1 MREMEENT
9 MKAKSINRIHE
20 MLKSDVEHTRYA
32 YKTMKYNLEQKYNTE
47 WLDKVITEQEKKQLN
62 GNKQL
67 YNEACEL
74 LEDFENHQW

>member
-1 MREMEENT
+1 

-47 WLDKVITEQEKKQLN
+47 WLDKVITDQEWKQATL
-62 GNKQL
+62 
-67 YNEACEL
+67 
-74 LEDFENHQW
+74 

>member
-1 MREMEENT
+1 

-20 MLKSDVEHTRYA
+20 MLKGDVEHTRYA

-47 WLDKVITEQEKKQLN
+47 WLDKVITEQEHKQLN
-62 GNKQL
+62 GNMQL

>member
-1 MREMEENT
+1 M
-9 MKAKSINRIHE
+9 
-20 MLKSDVEHTRYA
+20 
-32 YKTMKYNLEQKYNTE
+32 EQKYNTE
-47 WLDKVITEQEKKQLN
+47 WLDKIVTEQEKKQLN